1 MTAIIIGISSS
12 LLLILIFA
20 FLKQFEKSIIYGL
33 TLSAIGFLYV
43 GFTWS
48 NFSELILTAIQAL
61 VFLMIAYYG
70 IKRNILFLAVGF
82 FAHGIWDL
90 AYTHFQSSTLIP
102 PHYDLFC
109 LTFDFIV
116 GIYLVVFAQKKK
128 QQDSNLINL

>member
-61 VFLMIAYYG
+61 IFLMIAYYG
-70 IKRNILFLAVGF
+70 IKKNILFLAIGF
-82 FAHGIWDL
+82 FAHGLWDI
-90 AYTHFQSSTLIP
+90 AYTHFYASTLIP
-102 PHYDLFC
+102 PNYDLFC

-116 GIYLVVFAQKKK
+116 GIYLVVLAQKKK
-128 QQDSNLINL
+128 KQNLNSINL